1 MKRLLIAATVLAI
14 LLAGVALA
22 ATWRIDPER
31 SQLGFTS
38 TQAGSP
44 FEGRFKRFTADI
56 RFDAA
61 DLSSSRAVIVI
72 EMASAETGNLER
84 DVALQGADWFAV
96 SRFPQARV
104 ETKGFRSLGGD
115 RFEAEAWLS
124 IRDVTK
130 TVQLPFTLSP
140 VAEGMR
146 AKGELTIDRTAW
158 GVGQGQWASPQW
170 IPHPVIVRFDLLA
183 TPLP

>member
-1 MKRLLIAATVLAI
+1 MKGLLVAGFTLAV

-22 ATWRIDPER
+22 ATWRIAPEQSR
-31 SQLGFTS
+31 LSFAAV
-38 TQAGSP
+38 QAGSS
-44 FEGRFKRFTADI
+44 FDGSFKRFSADI

-84 DVALQGADWFAV
+84 DVALQGAEWFAV
-96 SRFPQARV
+96 SRFPQARF
-104 ETKGFRSLGGD
+104 ETERFRSLGGNG
-115 RFEAEAWLS
+115 FEAEGALT

-130 TVQLPFTLSP
+130 TVVLPFTLSP
-140 VAEGMR
+140 VADGMR
-146 AKGELTIDRTAW
+146 ARGELTIDRTDW
-158 GVGQGQWASPQW
+158 GVGQGQWASPNW
-170 IPHPVIVRFDLLA
+170 VLHPVGVRFDLLA